1 MKKRVFIFMLL
12 LLFSW
17 VSLLFAPQSHVA
29 LVRIDGAIGP
39 ISSRIIL
46 KAIESSIKDSS
57 EALIIELN
65 TPGGL
70 DESMRLVTKDIL
82 NSQVPVIVYVSPS
95 GSRAASAGVF
105 ITLSAHIAAMAPGT
119 NIGAAHPVSMGGQV
133 DSTMMEK
140 VENDAAAYIKS
151 IATRRNKNAE
161 WAEEAVRKSV
171 SVTEYEALK
180 LNVIDLV
187 ANNVRDLLD
196 SCDGR
201 KVTLPAGERTLNT
214 KGVELKRIEISWRD
228 RILGVISN
236 PNIAYILFSI
246 GMLGIFFE
254 FSNPGAIFPGIIGGI
269 CLILAFFAFQT
280 LPINYA
286 GLLLMVLAIIFFIL
300 EVKITSYGALTIGG
314 IVSLF
319 FGSLMLF
326 ESPLPYM
333 RASLPIIIFVVIG
346 MAAFF
351 IFAVGFG
358 LKAQRR
364 KTATGKRG
372 MVGEVGVA
380 RSPLKPEGY
389 VFVHGEIW
397 KALADEPVEEG
408 EKVVVKEVEH
418 LTLKVTKKK

>member
-1 MKKRVFIFMLL
+1 MKKRVFVYVLL
-12 LLFSW
+12 LLFCW
-17 VSLLFAPQSHVA
+17 VSLLFAPQRHVA

-39 ISSRIIL
+39 VSSRIIL
-46 KAIESSIKDSS
+46 KAIESSVEDSS

-105 ITLSAHIAAMAPGT
+105 ITLSAHVAAMAPGT
-119 NIGAAHPVSMGGQV
+119 NIGAAHPVAMGGQV

-214 KGVELKRIEISWRD
+214 KGVEVRKIEISWRD
-228 RILGVISN
+228 RVLDVISN

-269 CLILAFFAFQT
+269 CLILAFFAFQS

-364 KTATGKRG
+364 KAATGKRG

-397 KALADEPVEEG
+397 KAIADEPIKQG
-408 EKVVVKEVEH
+408 EKVIIKEVEH